1 MLKLLQGRLSQDIS
15 EFVVDMQGAGGML
28 CTRYTEARGEP
39 LSEPDPVIAFVASPA
54 STIAGGSNDIQR
66 NIIGDRVLRL
76 PREPG
81 FDPNTPWSQIP
92 RS

>member
-1 MLKLLQGRLSQDIS
+1 VSQGVV
-15 EFVVDMQGAGGML
+15 EFVVDVMGADGTL
-28 CTRYTEARGEP
+28 CSRYTDARGEAP
-39 LSEPDPVIAFVASPA
+39 EHPDPVLAFVASPA
-54 STIAGGSNDIQR
+54 STIAGGTNDIQR

-81 FDPNTPWSQIP
+81 IDPNTPWSEIP